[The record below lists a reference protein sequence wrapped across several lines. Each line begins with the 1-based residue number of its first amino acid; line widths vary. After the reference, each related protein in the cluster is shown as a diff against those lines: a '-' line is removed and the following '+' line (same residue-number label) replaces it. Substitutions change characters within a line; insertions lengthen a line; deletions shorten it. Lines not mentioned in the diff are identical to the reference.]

1 MKVVGTTK
9 IVDYKVVDYKTGQ
22 RRMCLS
28 NKLAKGEHSPLESPL
43 ESPGENQV
51 SIALLTSTRCFI
63 Q

>member
-28 NKLAKGEHSPLESPL
+28 NKLAKGEHSPLENLQEKSGFDCAFNVNEML
-43 ESPGENQV
+43 YSVTE
-51 SIALLTSTRCFI
+51 F
-63 Q
+63 